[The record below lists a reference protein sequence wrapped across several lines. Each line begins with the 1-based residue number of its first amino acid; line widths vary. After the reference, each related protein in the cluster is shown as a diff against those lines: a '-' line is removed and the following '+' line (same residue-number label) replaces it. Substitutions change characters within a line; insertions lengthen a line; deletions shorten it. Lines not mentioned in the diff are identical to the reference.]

1 MHFLC
6 HLDKYTFVPNQ
17 KMAAQKRM
25 RQIVWLDNST
35 GKLGHNLPKKNENKT
50 RPTVRIVFKNYK
62 TKKIRYLER
71 CKVILPEHG
80 MI

>member
-25 RQIVWLDNST
+25 RQTVWLDSST
-35 GKLGHNLPKKNENKT
+35 GKLGHNLPKKEDQT
-50 RPTVRIVFKNYK
+50 RPTKHIKVFKVLQNHK
-62 TKKIRYLER
+62 TKEFDI
-71 CKVILPEHG
+71 
-80 MI
+80 